1 MTEAGDG
8 FSNEERVDTMDNART
23 PALRADWT
31 QAAEAVLARGWV
43 RLVEAVP
50 TELVIGLVDAPRPGW
65 HQLPEEEGVVRQ
77 HGFGSYL
84 PVAEAAVTVRNVAD
98 EIAVSLTDAVAVL
111 GIPQAPAFNEVTWTR
126 YPDGHGHITA
136 HRDPGAYSGL
146 IAVVTLMGAARFRV
160 WDEPEG
166 SPLTEWLTA
175 PGDVVVL
182 RGHRWPSSQARCPKH
197 EVGTPVEGDRMI
209 MTLRHNTRGAGG
221 GYNLGPEA

>member
-1 MTEAGDG
+1 MTEAGDR
-8 FSNEERVDTMDNART
+8 FSNEERVDTMGNARM

-50 TELVIGLVDAPRPGW
+50 TDLVIDLVDAPRPGW

-84 PVAEAAVTVRNVAD
+84 AVAEAAVTVRNVAD
-98 EIAVSLTDAVAVL
+98 EIALSITDAVAVL
-111 GIPQAPAFNEVTWTR
+111 GIPHVPAFNEVTWTR
-126 YPDGHGHITA
+126 YPHGHEHITA

-146 IAVVTLMGAARFRV
+146 IAVVTLMGAAPFRV

-175 PGDVVVL
+175 CGDVVVL
-182 RGHRWPSSQARCPKH
+182 RGHRWPTFQARCPNH
-197 EVGTPVEGDRMI
+197 EVGTPVRA
-209 MTLRHNTRGAGG
+209 TA
-221 GYNLGPEA
+221 